1 MSNDLF
7 IPITFTTKLNIKPS
21 EIRTDYNDIFIKKL
35 KTNFEGICTKYGYI
49 KKDSIK
55 IIKRSIGSIISD
67 HFNGNMLFE
76 LNCIAEI
83 CNPVIGSIAKCKV
96 KNKNTMGLL
105 AQGFYNENP
114 VLEVII
120 PKISA
125 GIKSE
130 IDIDTVNIG
139 DDILIEVCGK
149 KFVLYDKYISI
160 IGKVIKSKEKIIQH
174 DRTIEDDDEDD
185 EEVDDE
191 KFEDIDP
198 VTLEENEDED
208 DDDEKKSDDDD
219 EDEEDDEEEEDEEFD
234 EDLDID
240 DNIEDILF
248 EED

>member
-1 MSNDLF
+1 MSDDLF

-21 EIRTDYNDIFIKKL
+21 EITRDYNDIFIKKL
-35 KTNFEGICTKYGYI
+35 KNNFEGICTKYGYI

-105 AQGFYNENP
+105 AQGFYNESP

-174 DRTIEDDDEDD
+174 DLTLEDIDEDQ

-198 VTLEENEDED
+198 LSLEENEDED
-208 DDDEKKSDDDD
+208 DDDEKKSD
-219 EDEEDDEEEEDEEFD
+219 EEEEDEEEEEEEEEFD

-240 DNIEDILF
+240 DNIEDLLF
-248 EED
+248 DED